1 MQRINIL
8 DESTINKIAAGEV
21 VESPTSVIKELVE
34 NAIDANADEILIEIK
49 NGGKS
54 YMRVT
59 DNGSGMINS
68 EVSKAVIRHATSK
81 ITRIEDLNSLNTL
94 GFRGEALASI
104 SAVSRFEMTSK
115 SREEETARTIKV
127 NGGVL
132 VDERVTGSTNGTT
145 IIVRDLFYN
154 VPARKKFLKS
164 DQAESSAISDLIS
177 KLSLLNTGVSF
188 KLVRD
193 SHVILST
200 PSNTSTLNVITSVM
214 GSDFSSSLSQIS
226 YHSDKINIKG
236 FVTNLNYYRV
246 NRRMQI
252 IFVNG
257 RFVSNKSISTGIEKA
272 YATLL
277 PKGKFPGFVIY
288 INIDP
293 NDIDVNIHPQKSIV
307 KIDNIRMIEDLIYSI
322 ISKHLRERFLSKR
335 IDHMPIKNDNKSMA
349 TKLDDKVLEN
359 LIHDDTDMLFD
370 LKQEDNQIGLSAG
383 DESSG
388 SFREETPELIIKSNR
403 DASIKNVY
411 AYLNFIGPIFNG
423 YLIFEDTFHKEL
435 YIMDQ
440 HAAHERINYEK
451 LIKAYHHK
459 NIEIQQLLIPEVV
472 HLGSEEY
479 DKALLHKEVFTKI
492 GFSIEDFGL
501 KSIHITAIPLTLTDG
516 SIKGMF
522 YQLLDTMD
530 DQPENTIMKIDDLIK
545 KACVASVK
553 SSDLISREEI
563 SHLTAELSECDFP
576 HTCPHGRPIWI
587 KFTRHELEKQFN
599 RTNQG

>member
-1 MQRINIL
+1 MQRISVL

-21 VESPTSVIKELVE
+21 VESPASVIKELVE

-54 YMRVT
+54 YIRVT

-115 SREEETARTIKV
+115 SREEEAARTIKI
-127 NGGVL
+127 NGGIMI
-132 VDERVTGSTNGTT
+132 DERFTGSTDGTT
-145 IIVRDLFYN
+145 VIVRDLFYN

-164 DQAESSAISDLIS
+164 DQAEASTISDLIS

-193 SHVILST
+193 SQVILST

-214 GSDFSSSLSQIS
+214 GADFSSALSQIS
-226 YHSDKINIKG
+226 YDLDRISIKG

-257 RFVSNKSISTGIEKA
+257 RFVSNKSISSGIEKA
-272 YATLL
+272 YTTLL

-307 KIDNIRMIEDLIYSI
+307 KIDNIKMIEDLIYSI
-322 ISKHLRERFLSKR
+322 VSKHLRERFLSRR
-335 IDHMPIKNDNKSMA
+335 IDRATDKTDNKPIA
-349 TKLDDKVLEN
+349 NKLDEKISDK
-359 LIHDDTDMLFD
+359 IIIDDSISD
-370 LKQEDNQIGLSAG
+370 LSLDQEDEQIEIPIEEEFPIL
-383 DESSG
+383 
-388 SFREETPELIIKSNR
+388 FREETPDLIIKSNP
-403 DASIKNVY
+403 DAAIENVY
-411 AYLNFIGPIFNG
+411 DYLNFIGPIFNG

-451 LIKAYHHK
+451 LIKAYHRRD
-459 NIEIQQLLIPEVV
+459 IEVQQLLIPEVV

-479 DKALLHKEVFTKI
+479 DKALHNKDIFADI
-492 GFSIEDFGL
+492 GFSIDDFGL
-501 KSIHITAIPLTLTDG
+501 KSIHITAIPMALTDG
-516 SIKGMF
+516 NIKGMF
-522 YQLLDTMD
+522 YQLLDTMND
-530 DQPENTIMKIDDLIK
+530 HPENTIMKIDELIK
-545 KACVASVK
+545 KACVVSVK
-553 SSDLISREEI
+553 SGDLISKKEVE
-563 SHLTAELSECDFP
+563 HLTSKLSECDSP

-587 KFTRHELEKQFN
+587 KFTRHELEKLFN
-599 RTNQG
+599 RTN

>member
-1 MQRINIL
+1 MQRISIL

-21 VESPTSVIKELVE
+21 VESPASVIKELVE

-54 YMRVT
+54 YIRVT

-68 EVSKAVIRHATSK
+68 EVNKAVIRHATSK
-81 ITRIEDLNSLNTL
+81 ITRIEDLNNLNTL

-115 SREEETARTIKV
+115 SREEETAKTLKI

-132 VDERVTGSTNGTT
+132 VDERLTGSTDGTT

-164 DQAESSAISDLIS
+164 DQAESSTISDLIS
-177 KLSLLNTGVSF
+177 KLSLSNTGVSF

-193 SHVILST
+193 SQVVLST
-200 PSNTSTLNVITSVM
+200 PSKTSTLNVITSVM
-214 GSDFSSSLSQIS
+214 GSDFSSSLSQIT
-226 YHSDKINIKG
+226 YDSDKISIKG
-236 FVTNLNYYRV
+236 FFTNLNYYRV

-257 RFVSNKSISTGIEKA
+257 RFVSNKSISSGIEKA

-307 KIDNIRMIEDLIYSI
+307 KIDNIQMIEDLIYAI
-322 ISKHLRERFLSKR
+322 TSKHLRERFLSKR
-335 IDHMPIKNDNKSMA
+335 MDSIPARIDNRPITNKPNVKISDNQ
-349 TKLDDKVLEN
+349 VF
-359 LIHDDTDMLFD
+359 DDTFADLGFD
-370 LKQEDNQIGLSAG
+370 QK
-383 DESSG
+383 DEHE
-388 SFREETPELIIKSNR
+388 SFRESTPDLIIKNNP
-403 DASIKNVY
+403 DASFKNVY
-411 AYLNFIGPIFNG
+411 EHLNFIGPIFNG
-423 YLIFEDTFHKEL
+423 YLIFEDAFHKEL

-451 LIKAYHHK
+451 LIKAYQLR
-459 NIEIQQLLIPEVV
+459 NIEIQQLLIPEVI
-472 HLGSEEY
+472 HLSTEEY
-479 DKALLHKEVFTKI
+479 EKALRNKDIFADI
-492 GFSIEDFGL
+492 GFSIYDFGL
-501 KSIHITAIPLTLTDG
+501 KSIHITAIPLALTDG

-522 YQLLDTMD
+522 YQLLDTMND
-530 DQPENTIMKIDDLIK
+530 KPENTVMKIDELIK
-545 KACVASVK
+545 KACVDSVK
-553 SSDLISREEI
+553 SGDRLSKKEVE
-563 SHLTAELSECDFP
+563 HLTEKLSQCDSP

-587 KFTRHELEKQFN
+587 KFTRHELEKLFN
-599 RTNQG
+599 RTN

>member
-1 MQRINIL
+1 MQKISIL

-21 VESPTSVIKELVE
+21 VESPASVIKELVE

-54 YMRVT
+54 YIRVT

-81 ITRIEDLNSLNTL
+81 ITRIEDLNNLNTL

-132 VDERVTGSTNGTT
+132 IDERLTGSTDGTT

-164 DQAESSAISDLIS
+164 DQAESSTISDLIS
-177 KLSLLNTGVSF
+177 KLSLVNTGISF

-193 SHVILST
+193 SQVVLST

-214 GSDFSSSLSQIS
+214 GADFSSSLSQIS
-226 YHSDKINIKG
+226 YGSDKISIKG
-236 FVTNLNYYRV
+236 YVTNLNYYRV

-252 IFVNG
+252 IFVNR
-257 RFVSNKSISTGIEKA
+257 RFVSNKSISSGIEKA
-272 YATLL
+272 YSTLL

-288 INIDP
+288 IDIDP

-307 KIDNIRMIEDLIYSI
+307 KIDNIKMIEDLVYSI
-322 ISKHLRERFLSKR
+322 VSKHLRERFLSRKIER
-335 IDHMPIKNDNKSMA
+335 TPVKTENIPITN
-349 TKLDDKVLEN
+349 KLDEKVSDILIIDDSIPDFSLDQEN
-359 LIHDDTDMLFD
+359 
-370 LKQEDNQIGLSAG
+370 EQI
-383 DESSG
+383 EIPM
-388 SFREETPELIIKSNR
+388 ENETPETLKESTPDLIINR
-403 DASIKNVY
+403 VEDSAIENVY
-411 AYLNFIGPIFNG
+411 EYLNFIGPIFNG

-451 LIKAYHHK
+451 LIKAYK
-459 NIEIQQLLIPEVV
+459 NRSIEVQQLLLPEVI
-472 HLGSEEY
+472 HLSTDEY
-479 DKALLHKEVFTKI
+479 DKALLNKEIFADI
-492 GFSIEDFGL
+492 GFSIDDFGL
-501 KSIHITAIPLTLTDG
+501 KSIHISAIPLALTDG
-516 SIKGMF
+516 NIKGMF

-530 DQPENTIMKIDDLIK
+530 DHPEHTIMKIDDLIK
-545 KACVASVK
+545 KACIASVK
-553 SSDLISREEI
+553 SGDLISKKEVE
-563 SHLTAELSECDFP
+563 HLTAKLSECDSP

-587 KFTRHELEKQFN
+587 KFTRHELEKLFN
-599 RTNQG
+599 RTN

>member
-1 MQRINIL
+1 MQKISIL

-21 VESPTSVIKELVE
+21 VESPASVIKELVE

-49 NGGKS
+49 NGGKT
-54 YMRVT
+54 YIRVT

-127 NGGVL
+127 NGGLL
-132 VDERVTGSTNGTT
+132 VDERFTGSTNGTT

-164 DQAESSAISDLIS
+164 DQAESSTISDLIS
-177 KLSLLNTGVSF
+177 KLSLVNTGISF

-193 SHVILST
+193 SQVVLST

-214 GSDFSSSLSQIS
+214 GADFSSSLSQIS
-226 YHSDKINIKG
+226 YGSDKINIKG
-236 FVTNLNYYRV
+236 YVTNLNYYRV
-246 NRRMQI
+246 NRGKQI
-252 IFVNG
+252 IFVNR
-257 RFVSNKSISTGIEKA
+257 RFVSNKNISSGIEKA
-272 YATLL
+272 YSTLL

-288 INIDP
+288 IDIDP

-307 KIDNIRMIEDLIYSI
+307 KIDNIKMIEDLMYSI
-322 ISKHLRERFLSKR
+322 VSKHLRERFLSRKM
-335 IDHMPIKNDNKSMA
+335 DHTPTKNDIKP
-349 TKLDDKVLEN
+349 LDGNPTEKILNN
-359 LIHDDTDMLFD
+359 LIVEDTAKIFD
-370 LKQEDNQIGLSAG
+370 SEQKDFQLEPPVEEKP
-383 DESSG
+383 ESFKEFS
-388 SFREETPELIIKSNR
+388 PDLIIKR
-403 DASIKNVY
+403 EADDAIENVY
-411 AYLNFIGPIFNG
+411 EYLNFIGPIFNG

-451 LIKAYHHK
+451 LIKSYNNR
-459 NIEIQQLLIPEVV
+459 NIEVQQLLIPEVI
-472 HLGSEEY
+472 HLGAEEY
-479 DKALLHKEVFTKI
+479 EKALLNKEIFAEI
-492 GFSIEDFGL
+492 GFSIDDFGL

-516 SIKGMF
+516 DIKGMF
-522 YQLLDTMD
+522 YQLLDTMHN
-530 DQPENTIMKIDDLIK
+530 QPENTIMKIDDLIK

-553 SSDLISREEI
+553 SGDLISKKEVA
-563 SHLTAELSECDFP
+563 HLTAKLSECDSP

-587 KFTRHELEKQFN
+587 KFTRHELEKLFN
-599 RTNQG
+599 RTN